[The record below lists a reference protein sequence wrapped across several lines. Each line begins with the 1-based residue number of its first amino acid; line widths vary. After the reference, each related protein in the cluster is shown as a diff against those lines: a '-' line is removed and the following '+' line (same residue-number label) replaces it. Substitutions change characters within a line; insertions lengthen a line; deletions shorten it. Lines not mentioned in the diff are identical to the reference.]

1 MREQLEQFEYNFTDK
16 LDTVISERIDVNLSD
31 KMQAEFDKF
40 EGEMDLK
47 FVKLRGEVMQ
57 VSEKF
62 TDLQSAMTVELSNFR
77 STVIQEIDTK
87 IRC

>member
-1 MREQLEQFEYNFTDK
+1 
-16 LDTVISERIDVNLSD
+16 
-31 KMQAEFDKF
+31 
-40 EGEMDLK
+40 MDLK

-62 TDLQSAMTVELSNFR
+62 TDLQSVMTDELSNFR

-87 IRC
+87 LDV